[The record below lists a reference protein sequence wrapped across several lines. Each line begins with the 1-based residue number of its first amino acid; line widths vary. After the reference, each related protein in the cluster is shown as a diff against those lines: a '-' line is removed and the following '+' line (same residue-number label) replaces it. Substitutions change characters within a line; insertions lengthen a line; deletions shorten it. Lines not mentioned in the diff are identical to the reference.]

1 MNFILGILFSLI
13 IVHVLA
19 LIPLVGVGTAPLV
32 SEWVSDPGYTYF
44 VRYVFGIV
52 IPYAA
57 ITIFVLGIIFRVLKW
72 SFSPNPYRIPTTAG
86 QQKSLPWIKQ
96 NKIDNPSST
105 LGVLARMFFEVFL
118 FRSLFRNTQ
127 LEFRK
132 GPKITYE
139 WEKWLWMAALAF
151 HYSFLVVIIRHL
163 RFFTEPIPG
172 FVNLLESLDG
182 FLQVGIAPFS
192 GFMTPGVLLSGFVLL
207 AAVTYLF
214 LRRIYLPQTR
224 YISLPAD
231 YFPLFLILGIA
242 STGVMMRHMG
252 AFMQFAFNTDWFTVP
267 VVQVKELGIGLITG
281 NPVVPEEIG
290 TLFFIH
296 LFLVCVLLVYFPF
309 SKLMHMGGIFLS
321 PTRVLANNSRAVRHV
336 NPWDYPVKTHTYDEY
351 EDEFREKMIE
361 AGLPVEKMPE
371 SEADTE
377 EAEKE

>member
-1 MNFILGILFSLI
+1 MNFILGILFS
-13 IVHVLA
+13 VVVVSALA
-19 LIPLVGVGTAPLV
+19 LVPLVAVGAAP
-32 SEWVSDPGYTYF
+32 WVPIQHYEPF
-44 VRYVFGIV
+44 VRYAFGVV

-57 ITIFVLGIIFRVLKW
+57 ITIFILGFILKVLKW

-96 NKIDNPSST
+96 NKLDNPSST
-105 LGVLARMFFEVFL
+105 LGVLGRMFFELFL
-118 FRSLFRNTQ
+118 FRSLFRNTR

-139 WEKWLWMAALAF
+139 WEKWLWIAALAF
-151 HYSFLVVIIRHL
+151 HYSFLVVILRHL

-172 FVNLLESLDG
+172 FVKFIESADG
-182 FLQVGIAPFS
+182 FFEMGIAPLP
-192 GFMTPGVLLSGFVLL
+192 GFMLPGILISGLVLG

-214 LRRIYLPQTR
+214 IRRIYVPHAR

-242 STGVMMRHMG
+242 GTGILMRYMG
-252 AFMQFAFNTDWFTVP
+252 AFMQFAFNTDWLTVP
-267 VVQVKELGIGLITG
+267 VIQVKALGIGLVTG

-290 TLFFIH
+290 TIFFIH
-296 LFLVCVLLVYFPF
+296 LFLVCVLLAYFPF
-309 SKLMHMGGIFLS
+309 SKLMHLGGIFLS
-321 PTRVLANNSRAVRHV
+321 PTRVLANNSRAKRHV
-336 NPWDYPVKTHTYDEY
+336 NPWDYPVHTHTYEEY

-371 SEADTE
+371 SEAETE

>member
-1 MNFILGILFSLI
+1 MNFILGILFS
-13 IVHVLA
+13 VVVVSALA
-19 LIPLVGVGTAPLV
+19 LIPLVAVGAAP
-32 SEWVSDPGYTYF
+32 WVPIQHYEPF
-44 VRYVFGIV
+44 VRYAFGVV

-57 ITIFVLGIIFRVLKW
+57 ITIFILGFILKVLKW

-96 NKIDNPSST
+96 NKLDNPSST
-105 LGVLARMFFEVFL
+105 LGVLGRMFFELFL
-118 FRSLFRNTQ
+118 FRSLFRNTR

-139 WEKWLWMAALAF
+139 WEKWLWIAALAF
-151 HYSFLVVIIRHL
+151 HYSFLVVILRHL

-172 FVNLLESLDG
+172 FVKFIESADG
-182 FLQVGIAPFS
+182 FFEMGIAPLP
-192 GFMTPGVLLSGFVLL
+192 GFMLPGILISGLVLG

-214 LRRIYLPQTR
+214 IRRIYVPHAR

-242 STGVMMRHMG
+242 GTGILMRYMG
-252 AFMQFAFNTDWFTVP
+252 AFMQFAFNTDWLTVP
-267 VVQVKELGIGLITG
+267 VIQVKALGIGLVTG

-290 TLFFIH
+290 TIFFIH
-296 LFLVCVLLVYFPF
+296 LFLVCVLLAYFPF
-309 SKLMHMGGIFLS
+309 SKLMHLGGIFLS
-321 PTRVLANNSRAVRHV
+321 PTRVLANNSRAKRHV
-336 NPWDYPVKTHTYDEY
+336 NPWDYPVHTHTYEEY

-371 SEADTE
+371 SEAETE

>member
-1 MNFILGILFSLI
+1 MNFILGILFS
-13 IVHVLA
+13 IVMVSILA
-19 LIPLVGVGTAPLV
+19 LIPWVGV
-32 SEWVSDPGYTYF
+32 WVLDL
-44 VRYVFGIV
+44 RYVFGVV

-57 ITIFVLGIIFRVLKW
+57 IIIFILGIIFKVIRW
-72 SFSPNPYRIPTTAG
+72 SLSPNPYRIPTTAG

-96 NKIDNPSST
+96 NKIDNPSSI
-105 LGVLARMFFEVFL
+105 LGVLGRMFFEVFL
-118 FRSLFRNTQ
+118 FRSLFRNTSF
-127 LEFRK
+127 EFRK
-132 GPKITYE
+132 GLKITYE
-139 WEKWLWMAALAF
+139 WEKWLWIAALAF
-151 HYSFLVVIIRHL
+151 HYSFLVVVLRHL
-163 RFFTEPIPG
+163 RFFTEPMPG
-172 FVNLLESLDG
+172 FVHLLESLDG
-182 FLQVGIAPFS
+182 FLEMGIVPFS
-192 GFMTPGVLLSGFVLL
+192 GFMVPGMLISGFVLL
-207 AAVTYLF
+207 GAVTYLF
-214 LRRIYLPQTR
+214 LRRIYVPHTR

-242 STGVMMRHMG
+242 GTGVLMRYMG
-252 AFMQFAFNTDWFTVP
+252 AFMQFAFNTDWLTVP

-296 LFLVCVLLVYFPF
+296 LFLVCVLLFYFPF

-351 EDEFREKMIE
+351 EDDFREKMIE

-371 SEADTE
+371 SAADTE